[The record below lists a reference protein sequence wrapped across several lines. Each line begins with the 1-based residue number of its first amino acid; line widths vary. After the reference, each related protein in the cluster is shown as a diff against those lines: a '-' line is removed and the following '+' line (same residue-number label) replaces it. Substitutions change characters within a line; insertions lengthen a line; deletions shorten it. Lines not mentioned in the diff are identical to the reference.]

1 MVDWPGPWPRK
12 PVAPLHPTGS
22 ATACPMLTRR
32 VSNVWQSPKE
42 VLVVPSCYRILA
54 IIDAVGVRIVECLD
68 RTGVAFLPNLVDFEG
83 QNRFRCELETRMF
96 AKVTS

>member
-1 MVDWPGPWPRK
+1 
-12 PVAPLHPTGS
+12 
-22 ATACPMLTRR
+22 
-32 VSNVWQSPKE
+32 
-42 VLVVPSCYRILA
+42 LA

-83 QNRFRCELETRMF
+83 PNRFGCELEARMF